1 MKSYYEVDQLISI
14 CDLKKKMF
22 GGEAEH
28 NPHESTRYTSIQMNY
43 LISNQQKLN
52 TVKHVLRGHL

>member
-28 NPHESTRYTSIQMNY
+28 IPHESTR
-43 LISNQQKLN
+43 
-52 TVKHVLRGHL
+52 